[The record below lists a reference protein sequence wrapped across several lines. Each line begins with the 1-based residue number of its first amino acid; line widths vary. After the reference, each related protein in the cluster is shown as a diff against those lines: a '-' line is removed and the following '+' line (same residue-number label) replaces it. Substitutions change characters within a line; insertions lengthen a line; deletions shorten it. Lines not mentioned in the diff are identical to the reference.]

1 MSRYERGRYFEA
13 ICALRDGY
21 ATLSDEDTRSVL
33 LVDDAIIY
41 AEAVM
46 RALDDGDDALDI
58 AADAG
63 IRTEAGS
70 SADPRD

>member
-21 ATLSDEDTRSVL
+21 ASRSDEDRRSIL
-33 LVDDAIIY
+33 LVGDAILY

-63 IRTEAGS
+63 IWTEAGS
-70 SADPRD
+70 TADQLD